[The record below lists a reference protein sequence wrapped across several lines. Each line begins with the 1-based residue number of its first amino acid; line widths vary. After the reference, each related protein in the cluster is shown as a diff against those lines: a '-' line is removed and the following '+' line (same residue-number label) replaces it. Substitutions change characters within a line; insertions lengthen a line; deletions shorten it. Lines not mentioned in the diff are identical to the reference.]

1 MKSFDRGHLWL
12 WGAPL
17 VAWLS
22 MTACSSPP
30 IVPPDS
36 HVPSKET
43 YVIGAMDQVA
53 VSVWRNPELSLTVPV
68 RIDGKISLPLLDD
81 VQAEGLTP
89 EELKE
94 VVTQLL
100 GEFVSAPDVTVIVL
114 GMNSKYASMMGEG
127 IVRKGPIQL
136 RRDMTILE
144 AIAQSGGFTVYGK
157 KDRVLVLRKT
167 NEGLKEYRFNY
178 DAYISGKAPN
188 SNFLLKPGDTIVVS
202 D

>member
-1 MKSFDRGHLWL
+1 MKSFGRSHLWL
-12 WGAPL
+12 WVAPL
-17 VAWLS
+17 AWLWVA
-22 MTACSSPP
+22 ACSSAP

-36 HVPSKET
+36 QMPSKET
-43 YVIGAMDQVA
+43 YVIGAMDQIA
-53 VSVWRNPELSLTVPV
+53 VSVWKNPELSLTVPV

-114 GMNSKYASMMGEG
+114 GMNSKSVSMMGEG

-136 RRDMTILE
+136 RRDTTILE
-144 AIAQSGGFTVYGK
+144 AIAQSGGFTVYANSK
-157 KDRVLVLRKT
+157 KVLVLRKT
-167 NEGLKEYRFNY
+167 DEGLVEYRFNY
-178 DAYISGKAPN
+178 DAYISGKAPD
-188 SNFLLKPGDTIVVS
+188 SNFLLKPGDTILVS